1 MKQDEFVSWLKE
13 YINSP
18 DREGDSDYLIWL
30 INGKLSEVEG
40 NSAHPFCGGTWKTG
54 QFDYYWTPNDYE

>member
-1 MKQDEFVSWLKE
+1 MTQDEFITWLKD

-18 DREGDSDYLIWL
+18 DRDGDSDYLIWL

-40 NSAHPFCGGTWKTG
+40 GAPFCGRPWNAGS
-54 QFDYYWTPNDYE
+54 FDYYWTPNDYE